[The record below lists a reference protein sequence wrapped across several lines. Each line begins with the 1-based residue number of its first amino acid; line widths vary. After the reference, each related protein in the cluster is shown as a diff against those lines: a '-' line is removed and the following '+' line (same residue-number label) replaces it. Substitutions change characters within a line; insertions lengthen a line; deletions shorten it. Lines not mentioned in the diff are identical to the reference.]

1 MPFPAP
7 AFTNIRKI
15 RYFVIFAET
24 INQTIQ
30 EMEDT
35 NLKKIMYA
43 LAAVAVVL
51 AVALAYIWYQKSSL
65 VKDLTIEKEELTAQ
79 MIDLQNDYASLSS
92 DYDTI
97 NSQLDS
103 SREEVSQLIERIQ
116 KTEATNRS
124 KIRQYERELGTLRSI
139 MRSYIVQIDSLN
151 TLNKK
156 LTADA
161 AAARR
166 EAAESRRKQEEL
178 NKTVETLSGQVAAGS
193 VIKARGLRIEAY
205 NASDKVTDRSS
216 RVVRLLTTLSL
227 VENDLAPKG
236 PVRVYIRVKGPD
248 GILLTNSTQRTFE
261 VNGEPMICSASRE
274 VDYQGKEVE
283 LSIYLN
289 DITGYV
295 KGIYTVDAYTEQT
308 QLGSAELMLR

>member
-1 MPFPAP
+1 
-7 AFTNIRKI
+7 
-15 RYFVIFAET
+15 
-24 INQTIQ
+24 
-30 EMEDT
+30 MEEQ
-35 NLKKIMYA
+35 NLKKVMYA
-43 LAAVAVVL
+43 LIAVAVLL
-51 AVALAYIWYQKSSL
+51 AGTLAYIWYQKSSL
-65 VKDLTIEKEELTAQ
+65 VKDLTMEKEELTEQ
-79 MIDLQNDYASLSS
+79 MIALQNDYATLSS
-92 DYDTI
+92 DYGDI
-97 NSQLDS
+97 NLQLDS
-103 SREEVSQLIERIQ
+103 SRLEVQMLIEKITQ
-116 KTEATNRS
+116 TEATNRT
-124 KIRQYERELGTLRSI
+124 KIRQYEKELGTLRSI
-139 MRSYIVQIDSLN
+139 MRNYIVQIDSLN
-151 TLNKK
+151 TLNKQ

-166 EAAESRRKQEEL
+166 EAAESRRKQQEL
-178 NKTVETLSGQVAAGS
+178 SKEVENLSGQVAAGS
-193 VIKARGLRIEAY
+193 VIKARGIMIEAY

-248 GILLTNSTQRTFE
+248 GILLTNDSQRTFE

-295 KGIYTVDAYTEQT
+295 KGIYTVEAYTEQT
-308 QLGSAELMLR
+308 RLGSAELMLR